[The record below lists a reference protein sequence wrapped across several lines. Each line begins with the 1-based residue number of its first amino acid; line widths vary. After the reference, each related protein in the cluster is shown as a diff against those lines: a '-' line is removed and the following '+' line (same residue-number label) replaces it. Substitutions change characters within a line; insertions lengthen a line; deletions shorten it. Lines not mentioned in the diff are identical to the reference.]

1 MASPYDSDGSTL
13 VGEDR
18 YRKHRRQQDRPRS
31 RSADTRRTRQ
41 NFYSGRSETQKQS
54 SSKYET
60 IGKVA
65 LVLGVIQLIGGIIH
79 MLHEEKSRDREREYR
94 RQKRRAFECAKDK
107 RRREEEK
114 RELDGDDSENEF
126 IHPREVRRITNGS
139 ARSRST
145 SSSRS
150 RHERR
155 IDRPPSR
162 TDRPA
167 RRDSVAGN
175 RYDRDGRA
183 TSRMR

>member
-1 MASPYDSDGSTL
+1 MANPYDSDGSTL

-18 YRKHRRQQDRPRS
+18 YRKHRRQQDGPRS

-41 NFYSGRSETQKQS
+41 SYYGGRSGGQKQS

-65 LVLGVIQLIGGIIH
+65 LVLGAIQLIGGIIH
-79 MLHEEKSRDREREYR
+79 MLHEEKSRDKEREYR
-94 RQKRRAFECAKDK
+94 RQRRKAFERAKEK

-114 RELDGDDSENEF
+114 RELSGDDSENEF
-126 IHPREVRRITNGS
+126 IRPREVRRITNGS

-150 RHERR
+150 RHEPR

-162 TDRPA
+162 TDRPS
-167 RRDSVAGN
+167 RRDSVAGS
-175 RYDRDGRA
+175 RYERDGRA
-183 TSRMR
+183 TSRRR

>member
-1 MASPYDSDGSTL
+1 MANPYDSDGSTL

-18 YRKHRRQQDRPRS
+18 YRKHRPQQERARPRS
-31 RSADTRRTRQ
+31 ADNRRTRQ
-41 NFYSGRSETQKQS
+41 SYYGEKSGSQKQG

-60 IGKVA
+60 LGKVA
-65 LVLGVIQLIGGIIH
+65 LVLGVLQLIGGIIH
-79 MLHEEKSRDREREYR
+79 MLHEEKSRDKEREHR
-94 RQKRRAFECAKDK
+94 RQKRRAFERAKEK

-114 RELDGDDSENEF
+114 REMDDEDSEMEF
-126 IHPREVRRITNGS
+126 IRPREVRRITNGP

-150 RHERR
+150 RHEWR
-155 IDRPPSR
+155 IDERPPRADRRSR
-162 TDRPA
+162 GDFA
-167 RRDSVAGN
+167 AGN

>member
-31 RSADTRRTRQ
+31 RSADTRRARE
-41 NFYSGRSETQKQS
+41 NYYNGRPGSQKQS

-65 LVLGVIQLIGGIIH
+65 LVLGAIQLIGGIIH
-79 MLHEEKSRDREREYR
+79 MLHEEKSRDKEREYR
-94 RQKRRAFECAKDK
+94 RQKRKAFERAKER

-114 RELDGDDSENEF
+114 RELDDDDSENEF
-126 IHPREVRRITNGS
+126 IRPREVRRIMNGS

-150 RHERR
+150 SHERK
-155 IDRPPSR
+155 IDRPPDR
-162 TDRPA
+162 NDRPA
-167 RRDSVAGN
+167 RRDFVAGS
-175 RYDRDGRA
+175 RYERNGRA